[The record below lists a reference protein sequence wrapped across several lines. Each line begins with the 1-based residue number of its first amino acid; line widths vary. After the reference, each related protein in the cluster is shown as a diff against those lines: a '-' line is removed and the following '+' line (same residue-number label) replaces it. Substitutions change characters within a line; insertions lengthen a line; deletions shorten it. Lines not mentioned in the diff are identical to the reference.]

1 MRMGDVN
8 KMLKQAQKM
17 QAEMARIQEE
27 LAAEKLEASA
37 GGGVVRAVANGHG
50 ELLELHIDPS
60 VVDPADVALL
70 ADLVLA
76 AVNEAQRNARAL
88 AERRMR
94 QIAGGLQ
101 MPGLLGP

>member
-1 MRMGDVN
+1 MN

-27 LAAEKLEASA
+27 LAAEKVEATA

-88 AERRMR
+88 AETRMR
-94 QIAGGLQ
+94 QITGGFQ
-101 MPGLLGP
+101 IPGLLGP

>member
-1 MRMGDVN
+1 MGDVH

-27 LAAEKLEASA
+27 LAAERLEASA

-50 ELLELHIDPS
+50 ALLELHIDPS

-70 ADLVLA
+70 ADLVRA

-101 MPGLLGP
+101 IPGLLGP